1 MLDPRRLRTELD
13 VLKKGLARRGIDT
26 SVLDRA
32 AELDERQ
39 RVAIGQRDE
48 IRARVKAI
56 SKEVGEANRAGDA
69 ATAEAKK
76 EESRAL
82 GEEES
87 RLEAQAREAG
97 EELRQTLLRVPNIPS
112 DDAPEGTTDEDNV
125 VLRVESYDEAAYAAH
140 QRVPHWEIGAEL
152 DILDL

>member
-32 AELDERQ
+32 AELDDRQ

-56 SKEVGEANRAGDA
+56 SKEVGEANRAGDTSA
-69 ATAEAKK
+69 VEAKKQESRDLGEAESRFEAEAK
-76 EESRAL
+76 A
-82 GEEES
+82 
-87 RLEAQAREAG
+87 AG
-97 EELRQTLLRVPNIPS
+97 DELRHTLLRVPNNHYN
-112 DDAPEGTTDEDNV
+112 DAPAGTNADAKDL
-125 VLRVESYDEAAYAAH
+125 LRIMHYHADADVHH
-140 QRVPHWEIGAEL
+140 QRG
-152 DILDL
+152 